1 MINVFFLKDHEDHR
15 KGDQAH
21 IERVKAIGLLLDGT
35 VETNT
40 AHIERIDNKPDES
53 EKPKRK
59 KIKKEIA
66 VSKRVQKREKAVN
79 E

>member
-35 VETNT
+35 VETYT
-40 AHIERIDNKPDES
+40 AHMERIGNKPDEP

>member
-1 MINVFFLKDHEDHR
+1 MINVFFLKDHEDHK

-21 IERVKAIGLLLDGT
+21 IERVKAIDLLLDGT
-35 VETNT
+35 VETYT
-40 AHIERIDNKPDES
+40 AHVDRMNKPEPK
-53 EKPKRK
+53 KPKQK
-59 KIKKEIA
+59 QIKKETA

>member
-1 MINVFFLKDHEDHR
+1 MINVFFLKDHEDHK

-40 AHIERIDNKPDES
+40 AHM
-53 EKPKRK
+53 
-59 KIKKEIA
+59 
-66 VSKRVQKREKAVN
+66 
-79 E
+79 